1 MSRETLLK
9 EKQSLLDW
17 IKKMKEN
24 NPDEDD
30 YYYMVE
36 IIREK
41 IKDIEEKLKENNS

>member
-17 IKKMKEN
+17 IKRIKEN

-30 YYYMVE
+30 NYYMVE
-36 IIREK
+36 IIKEK
-41 IKDIEEKLKENNS
+41 IREINKQLENGN